1 MVVVVLFMVS
11 IAANLVGVLVSAGNL
26 DVVIVVVVTLCS
38 RAKCK

>member
-1 MVVVVLFMVS
+1 MVVVVVFMVS
-11 IAANLVGVLVSAGNL
+11 IAAGMVGVIVAAGNI